1 MPLLASMTG
10 RLLDLPFV
18 LAGHGYDFPGAPR
31 HEPGGA
37 AAGDGGIGTFPI
49 AVVVVLA
56 LVTVGLLA
64 WMSSPATKARLTA
77 LAPKAIAV
85 AVIAVPLMAWS
96 LFAGGARQ
104 GEGQTL
110 IVERALNPA
119 GAPELIVSLADNAL
133 NRLETTDGRRAVR
146 LQCFRRDGR
155 AVLDRPHRWPFVVE
169 VGFDGPHAH
178 QPASADQLRAVASC
192 RLRGTSLPL
201 EGDVRRPL
209 DGGA

>member
-1 MPLLASMTG
+1 MPLLASMIG

-37 AAGDGGIGTFPI
+37 AAGDGGIGTFP
-49 AVVVVLA
+49 
-56 LVTVGLLA
+56 
-64 WMSSPATKARLTA
+64 
-77 LAPKAIAV
+77 IAV

-201 EGDVRRPL
+201 EGDVRGPL
-209 DGGA
+209 DGEA